1 MAEVSPSQPMGAK
14 GARREAADLALLAE
28 RAERAA
34 LAEADRQGMAALTA
48 RPEAEAALG
57 SLMVATEAIRERG
70 PREEVE
76 DHRPNP
82 GQLQALEAQAE

>member
-1 MAEVSPSQPMGAK
+1 MGAK
-14 GARREAADLALLAE
+14 GARREISLLAE

-48 RPEAEAALG
+48 RPEAMAALCG
-57 SLMVATEAIRERG
+57 LMVATEAIRERG